1 MGTLDELKYYCDE
14 ENTFGAL
21 LLTGQWGCGKTY
33 LIEHQLCEDSDMKK
47 KFVFLRISL
56 FGEPSI
62 ESIQKKVKTLYLS
75 QKWAGESTAFS
86 KIANPIKKAVDI
98 VKDTGVLGDIGN
110 AVLSINPTDFFE
122 IENQIGDKKVVLIFD
137 DFERCT
143 INTVDLFGCINSYC
157 ENQGLKVIV
166 IADEE
171 KIEPSEKAEEQT
183 LPYKDI
189 KEKLITRTI
198 HYEPEYDQIIKGI
211 VGAYKAQS
219 TEYKEFLNKNR
230 NRICNV
236 FNKNEIKNL
245 RSLKCAIQDF
255 ERVYQTFKELDYM
268 TKIDET
274 FISFLTYVLDV
285 KAGKIETSSHLG
297 ELARANPNE
306 RFLLDPVK
314 VWAVS
319 SKWDQE
325 ELEKAIKEKIEREKP
340 MAPKDELKFTFLL
353 DLDDETIHEGFDSY
367 INEAYCGL
375 LSLEEYI
382 TLIGNISFAK
392 KIDYKFPSEIDY
404 IKLENGINKCFSRL
418 NKSQDETIRSAPI
431 IADYDF
437 KELPEEEFHLYHLYK
452 IIRDYSDGNIQ
463 KYEFNKRKY
472 IEALNAHDSKKLLG
486 CESMRFN
493 TFSREMANAVF
504 EYYRSLPSNERRFL
518 VYGFFEMWKGIKL
531 HSDFRTEESRIG
543 LNALLS
549 KIASIRPKSRLEQY
563 VDDIFIKRIE
573 TLISLLPQQQEKSN
587 DDETKQNLK

>member
-1 MGTLDELKYYCDE
+1 MSTLDELKYYCDE

-86 KIANPIKKAVDI
+86 RIANPIKKAVDI
-98 VKDTGVLGDIGN
+98 IKDTGVLGDIGN

-143 INTVDLFGCINSYC
+143 VNPVDLFGCINDYC
-157 ENQGLKVIV
+157 ENQGLKVIIV
-166 IADEE
+166 ANEE
-171 KIEPSEKAEEQT
+171 KIDFSEKVGTQALQ
-183 LPYKDI
+183 YGNI

-198 HYEPEYDQIIKGI
+198 HYEPEYDQIIERI

-285 KAGKIETSSHLG
+285 KAGKIETSSYLG

-382 TLIGNISFAK
+382 TLIGNISVAK
-392 KIDYKFPSEIDY
+392 EIDYKFPSEIDY
-404 IKLENGINKCFSRL
+404 IKLENGIKKCFCRL
-418 NKSQDETIRSAPI
+418 NKSQDENIRSVPI
-431 IADYDF
+431 IADYDL
-437 KELPEEEFHLYHLYK
+437 KKLPEKEFHLYK

-493 TFSREMANAVF
+493 TFSTEMANAVF
-504 EYYRSLPSNERRFL
+504 EYYRSLPSNERRFF
-518 VYGFFEMWKGIKL
+518 VYRFFEMWKGIKL
-531 HSDFRTEESRIG
+531 QSDFHTEEARIG
-543 LNALLS
+543 LNTLLS
-549 KIASIRPKSRLEQY
+549 KTASIRPKSQLKQR
-563 VDDIFIKRIE
+563 VDDIFIKKIE

-587 DDETKQNLK
+587 DDETK

>member
-1 MGTLDELKYYCDE
+1 MSTLDELKYYCDE

-62 ESIQKKVKTLYLS
+62 ESIQKKVKILYLF
-75 QKWAGESTAFS
+75 QKAGS
-86 KIANPIKKAVDI
+86 KSKDIFKSISFLKKIIGIIKNIGALKA
-98 VKDTGVLGDIGN
+98 IGN
-110 AVLSINPTDFFE
+110 AALSIDPTDFFE
-122 IENQIGDKKVVLIFD
+122 IKNEIGKPNVVLIFD

-143 INTVDLFGCINSYC
+143 VNPVDLFGCINDYC
-157 ENQGLKVIV
+157 ENQGLKVIIV
-166 IADEE
+166 ANEE
-171 KIEPSEKAEEQT
+171 KIDFSEKVGTQALQYEN
-183 LPYKDI
+183 I

-198 HYEPEYDQIIKGI
+198 HYEPEYDQIIEGI

-219 TEYKEFLNKNR
+219 TEYKEFLNKNC

-404 IKLENGINKCFSRL
+404 IKLENGIKKCFSRL
-418 NKSQDETIRSAPI
+418 NKSQDENIRSAPI

-493 TFSREMANAVF
+493 TFSTEMANAVF
-504 EYYRSLPSNERRFL
+504 EYYRCLPSNERRFF

-587 DDETKQNLK
+587 DDETK

>member
-1 MGTLDELKYYCDE
+1 MSTLDELKYYCDE

-62 ESIQKKVKTLYLS
+62 ESIQKKVKILYLF
-75 QKWAGESTAFS
+75 QKAGS
-86 KIANPIKKAVDI
+86 KSKDIFKSISFLKKIIGIIKNIGALKA
-98 VKDTGVLGDIGN
+98 IGN
-110 AVLSINPTDFFE
+110 AALSIDPTDFFE
-122 IENQIGDKKVVLIFD
+122 IKNEIGKPNVVLIFD

-143 INTVDLFGCINSYC
+143 VNPVDLFGCINDYC
-157 ENQGLKVIV
+157 ENQRLKVIIV
-166 IADEE
+166 ANEE
-171 KIEPSEKAEEQT
+171 KIDFSEKVGTQALQ
-183 LPYKDI
+183 YGNI

-198 HYEPEYDQIIKGI
+198 HYEPEYDQIIEGI

-219 TEYKEFLNKNR
+219 TEYKEFLNKNC

-404 IKLENGINKCFSRL
+404 IKLENGIKKCFSRL
-418 NKSQDETIRSAPI
+418 NKSQDKNIRSAPI

-493 TFSREMANAVF
+493 TFSTEMANAVF
-504 EYYRSLPSNERRFL
+504 EYYRCLPSNERRFF

-587 DDETKQNLK
+587 DDETK

>member
-1 MGTLDELKYYCDE
+1 MSTLDELKYYCDE

-86 KIANPIKKAVDI
+86 KIANSIKKAVDI

-171 KIEPSEKAEEQT
+171 EIEPSEKAEEQT

-198 HYEPEYDQIIKGI
+198 HYEPEYDQIIEGI

-404 IKLENGINKCFSRL
+404 IKLENGIKKCFSRL
-418 NKSQDETIRSAPI
+418 NKSQDENIRSAPI

-493 TFSREMANAVF
+493 TFSTEMANAVF
-504 EYYRSLPSNERRFL
+504 EYYRCLPSNERRFF

-563 VDDIFIKRIE
+563 VDDIFIKKIE

-587 DDETKQNLK
+587 DDETK

>member
-1 MGTLDELKYYCDE
+1 
-14 ENTFGAL
+14 
-21 LLTGQWGCGKTY
+21 
-33 LIEHQLCEDSDMKK
+33 MKN
-47 KFVFLRISL
+47 R
-56 FGEPSI
+56 GH
-62 ESIQKKVKTLYLS
+62 
-75 QKWAGESTAFS
+75 
-86 KIANPIKKAVDI
+86 
-98 VKDTGVLGDIGN
+98 
-110 AVLSINPTDFFE
+110 
-122 IENQIGDKKVVLIFD
+122 
-137 DFERCT
+137 
-143 INTVDLFGCINSYC
+143 
-157 ENQGLKVIV
+157 KVIV

-198 HYEPEYDQIIKGI
+198 HYEPEYDQIIEGI

-404 IKLENGINKCFSRL
+404 IKLENGIKKCFSRL
-418 NKSQDETIRSAPI
+418 NKSQDENIRSAPI

-493 TFSREMANAVF
+493 TFSTEMANAVF
-504 EYYRSLPSNERRFL
+504 EYYRCLPSNERRFF

-587 DDETKQNLK
+587 DDETK

>member
-1 MGTLDELKYYCDE
+1 MSTLDELKYYCDE

-86 KIANPIKKAVDI
+86 KIAKPIKKAVDI

-122 IENQIGDKKVVLIFD
+122 IENQISDKKVVLIFD

-166 IADEE
+166 IADEK

-198 HYEPEYDQIIKGI
+198 HYEPEYDQIIEGI

-306 RFLLDPVK
+306 RFLLNSVK
-314 VWAVS
+314 DWALS
-319 SKWDQE
+319 GKWDSE
-325 ELEKAIKEKIEREKP
+325 KLEKEIKEKNEQEKSI
-340 MAPKDELKFTFLL
+340 APKDKLKNLFLL
-353 DLDDETIHEGFDSY
+353 DMDDKTICEGFDSY

-382 TLIGNISFAK
+382 TLIGNLSFAR
-392 KIDYKFPSEIDY
+392 KIGYKFPSETNY
-404 IKLENGINKCFSRL
+404 EKLETGINQCISRL
-418 NKSQDETIRSAPI
+418 NQIRDENLRIHPI
-431 IADYDF
+431 IPGYTLN
-437 KELPEEEFHLYHLYK
+437 ELSKTEMHLYT
-452 IIRDYSDGNIQ
+452 IIQNYCSKNIHM
-463 KYEFNKRKY
+463 YEINKRKY
-472 IEALNAHDSKKLLG
+472 SEALLNQDSKSIFD
-486 CESMRFN
+486 CEILRFN
-493 TFSREMANAVF
+493 VFDTEMATAVF
-504 EYYRSLPSNERRFL
+504 EYYTNIESGNRRRFVYRFSNMWETTMRSPELLVEKTIGGMRSLLAKVNSLAHQSP
-518 VYGFFEMWKGIKL
+518 
-531 HSDFRTEESRIG
+531 
-543 LNALLS
+543 
-549 KIASIRPKSRLEQY
+549 LEKY
-563 VDDIFIKRIE
+563 VDNEFVTEIE
-573 TLISLLPQQQEKSN
+573 KLISIIQKQQTAVCENQIE
-587 DDETKQNLK
+587 

>member
-1 MGTLDELKYYCDE
+1 MSTLDELKYYCDE

-62 ESIQKKVKTLYLS
+62 ESIQKKVKILYLF
-75 QKWAGESTAFS
+75 QKAGS
-86 KIANPIKKAVDI
+86 KSKDIFKSISFLKKIIGIIKNIGALKA
-98 VKDTGVLGDIGN
+98 IGN
-110 AVLSINPTDFFE
+110 AALSIDPTDFFE
-122 IENQIGDKKVVLIFD
+122 IKNEIGKPNVVLIFD

-143 INTVDLFGCINSYC
+143 VNPVDLFGCINDYC
-157 ENQGLKVIV
+157 ENQGLKVIIV
-166 IADEE
+166 ANEE
-171 KIEPSEKAEEQT
+171 KIDFSEKVGTQALQ
-183 LPYKDI
+183 YGNI

-198 HYEPEYDQIIKGI
+198 HYEPEYDQIIEGI

-219 TEYKEFLNKNR
+219 TEYKEFLNKNC

-404 IKLENGINKCFSRL
+404 IKLENGIKKCFSRL
-418 NKSQDETIRSAPI
+418 NKSQDENIRSAPI

-437 KELPEEEFHLYHLYK
+437 KELPEEEFHLYHLCK

-493 TFSREMANAVF
+493 TFSTEMANAVF
-504 EYYRSLPSNERRFL
+504 EYYRCLPSNERRFF

-549 KIASIRPKSRLEQY
+549 KITSIRPKSRLEQY

-587 DDETKQNLK
+587 DDETK

>member
-1 MGTLDELKYYCDE
+1 MSTLDELKYYCDE

-62 ESIQKKVKTLYLS
+62 ESIQKKVKILYLF
-75 QKWAGESTAFS
+75 QKAGS
-86 KIANPIKKAVDI
+86 KSKDIFKSISFLKKIIGIIKNIGALKA
-98 VKDTGVLGDIGN
+98 IGN
-110 AVLSINPTDFFE
+110 AALSIDPTDFFE
-122 IENQIGDKKVVLIFD
+122 IKNEIGKPNVVLIFD

-143 INTVDLFGCINSYC
+143 VNPVDLFGCINDYC
-157 ENQGLKVIV
+157 ENQGLKVIIV
-166 IADEE
+166 ANEE
-171 KIEPSEKAEEQT
+171 KLDFSEKVGTQALQ
-183 LPYKDI
+183 YGNI

-198 HYEPEYDQIIKGI
+198 HYEPEYDQIIEGI

-219 TEYKEFLNKNR
+219 TEYKEFLNKNC

-404 IKLENGINKCFSRL
+404 IKLENGIKKCFSRL
-418 NKSQDETIRSAPI
+418 NKSQDENIRSAPI

-493 TFSREMANAVF
+493 TFSTEMANAVF
-504 EYYRSLPSNERRFL
+504 EYYRCLPSNERRFF

-587 DDETKQNLK
+587 DDETK

>member
-1 MGTLDELKYYCDE
+1 MSTLDELKYYCDE

-62 ESIQKKVKTLYLS
+62 ESIQKKVKILYLF
-75 QKWAGESTAFS
+75 QKAGS
-86 KIANPIKKAVDI
+86 KSKDIFKSISFLKKIIGIIKNIGALKA
-98 VKDTGVLGDIGN
+98 IGN
-110 AVLSINPTDFFE
+110 AALSIDPTDFFE
-122 IENQIGDKKVVLIFD
+122 IKNEIGKPNVVLIFD

-143 INTVDLFGCINSYC
+143 VNPVDLFGCINDYC
-157 ENQGLKVIV
+157 ENQGLKVIIV
-166 IADEE
+166 ANEE
-171 KIEPSEKAEEQT
+171 KIDFSEKVGTQALQ
-183 LPYKDI
+183 YGNI

-198 HYEPEYDQIIKGI
+198 HYEPEYDQIIEGI

-219 TEYKEFLNKNR
+219 TEYKEFLNKNC

-404 IKLENGINKCFSRL
+404 IKLENGIKKCFSRL
-418 NKSQDETIRSAPI
+418 NKSQDENIRSAPI

-493 TFSREMANAVF
+493 TFSTEMANAVF
-504 EYYRSLPSNERRFL
+504 EYYRCLPSNERRFF

-549 KIASIRPKSRLEQY
+549 KITSIRPKSRLEQY

-587 DDETKQNLK
+587 DDETK